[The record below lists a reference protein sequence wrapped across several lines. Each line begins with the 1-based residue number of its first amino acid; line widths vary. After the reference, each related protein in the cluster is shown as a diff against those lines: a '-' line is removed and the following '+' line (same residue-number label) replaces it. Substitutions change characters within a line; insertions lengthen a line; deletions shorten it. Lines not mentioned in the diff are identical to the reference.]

1 VPWERNVDKLKLK
14 ENGKEFCPL
23 AAIGPAVH
31 MNFSELL
38 DGGWYQAGC
47 TDDVRSAVVR
57 RPALVGK
64 NREPGNGKHYRLGIR
79 SKRSTTQGDAWLLR
93 LCTPHPT
100 PSVCTKQRV
109 RQLLLSTKPLARHCV
124 RQKRSY

>member
-1 VPWERNVDKLKLK
+1 METVVKKRSRFLST
-14 ENGKEFCPL
+14 

-31 MNFSELL
+31 MNFSKLL
-38 DGGWYQAGC
+38 DDGW
-47 TDDVRSAVVR
+47 SR
-57 RPALVGK
+57 RGAPTTYGLPSYVDRLSMEKIESPATASIIGWVFDP
-64 NREPGNGKHYRLGIR
+64 E
-79 SKRSTTQGDAWLLR
+79 RSTTQGDAWLLR